1 MHIKNLGDLHDKIF
15 LFCCMYTLSLVTSIA
30 LKLDGDDVGSSL
42 AFIETL
48 LWLNLF
54 WITMVWDKLSSIR
67 ESKDD

>member
-1 MHIKNLGDLHDKIF
+1 MKYFYLAVCTI
-15 LFCCMYTLSLVTSIA
+15 SLVVSIV
-30 LKLDGDDVGSSL
+30 LKLDGDDIGSSL
-42 AFIETL
+42 ALIKAL

>member
-1 MHIKNLGDLHDKIF
+1 MKYFYLAACI
-15 LFCCMYTLSLVTSIA
+15 LSLVVSIV

-42 AFIETL
+42 AFIEAL

>member
-1 MHIKNLGDLHDKIF
+1 MKYFYLAM
-15 LFCCMYTLSLVTSIA
+15 CMLSLVTSIA
-30 LKLDGDDVGSSL
+30 LKLDGDSVESSL
-42 AFIETL
+42 TFIKAL

>member
-1 MHIKNLGDLHDKIF
+1 MIKYFYLAVCI
-15 LFCCMYTLSLVTSIA
+15 LSLVTSIA

-54 WITMVWDKLSSIR
+54 WITMVWERLSSIR